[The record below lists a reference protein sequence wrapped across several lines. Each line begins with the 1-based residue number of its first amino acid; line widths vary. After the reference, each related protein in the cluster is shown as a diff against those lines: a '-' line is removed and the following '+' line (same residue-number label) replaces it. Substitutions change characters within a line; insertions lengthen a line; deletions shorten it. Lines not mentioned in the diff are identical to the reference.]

1 MSSADAMAATVAG
14 TPLFAAPEIMRG
26 EEYGASCDVYSFG
39 VMLLELASSDGLL
52 PFLRQRWRESQVKS
66 GAESSNVQRTKQ
78 AQNDVDERQA
88 MAMMR
93 SIWQGNFRPVVLGGP
108 PVPNAPPS
116 VSTLIVRCTLHDPAA
131 RPPFSEV
138 LTVLANNC
146 AQEAEALM
154 YIRGAESASRGVEGA
169 RGNSQEVI
177 SIDKTASSAATSSE
191 VQAHID
197 GRTSTNKTST
207 SIKIAIGPD
216 FEDVCDQRS
225 SASQSN
231 LLLQSQVYRASI
243 NPLSR
248 GSSAAG
254 AEGTKRA
261 RSSEKESRMS
271 IQVTKTECTDV

>member
-1 MSSADAMAATVAG
+1 MAATVAG

-146 AQEAEALM
+146 AQEAEAFM

-216 FEDVCDQRS
+216 FELELELIQTQMTQKPMLRAEVYARALR
-225 SASQSN
+225 ASQN
-231 LLLQSQVYRASI
+231 R
-243 NPLSR
+243 
-248 GSSAAG
+248 
-254 AEGTKRA
+254 
-261 RSSEKESRMS
+261 KEDS
-271 IQVTKTECTDV
+271 V